1 MADATVAKAAPID
14 DLDLTKTKKK
24 KKKKPFNPDDAE
36 VAEEVKEVKES
47 KEAEAVPAEQADTGL
62 DEDLNFALLPKK
74 KKKKKKNVALDER
87 DGDAGDGDED
97 NEPDS
102 ETCCAPSEWV
112 QSDRDYTYDE
122 LLALVFTTIREK
134 NPDLATGEKKRL
146 VMRPPQVLRVGTK
159 KSSFANF
166 LEICKL
172 LHRPQKHMQAFLL
185 AELGTSGS
193 VDANNQLIIKGRFVQ
208 KQIESVLRRYIK
220 EYVACQTCRSPETIL
235 QKETRLF
242 FVQCETCGSR
252 KSVQSIKSGFQAL
265 TGKRAAIRAKGN

>member
-1 MADATVAKAAPID
+1 MPVD
-14 DLDLTKTKKK
+14 DLDLTKKKK
-24 KKKKPFNPDDAE
+24 KKKKPFNPDEMEGAE
-36 VAEEVKEVKES
+36 DQVKES
-47 KEAEAVPAEQADTGL
+47 KEAAASAAAPDAEEQKENDADA
-62 DEDLNFALLPKK
+62 DLNFALLPKK
-74 KKKKKKNVALDER
+74 KKKKKKNVAFDESGR
-87 DGDAGDGDED
+87 DGDGAEDEEND
-97 NEPDS
+97 PDS
-102 ETCCAPSEWV
+102 ETSNAPGAGSAAWAH
-112 QSDRDYTYDE
+112 SDRDYTYDE
-122 LLALVFTTIREK
+122 LLGLVFSTIREK

-166 LEICKL
+166 LELCKL
-172 LHRPQKHMQAFLL
+172 LHRPQKHVQAFLL

-220 EYVACQTCRSPETIL
+220 EYVACQTCRSPDTIL